1 MELKKDE
8 KLVPSGNFTVLRLD
22 KNIINPYYLKM
33 FFESNKGTIVI
44 NSIKSGGVLPAI
56 NLSQLKTINIPV
68 PPLEEQIKV
77 VNRYLA
83 KTDEIKIVKD
93 KLRKLEESL
102 TDIANEEF

>member
-1 MELKKDE
+1 
-8 KLVPSGNFTVLRLD
+8 
-22 KNIINPYYLKM
+22 M

-56 NLSQLKTINIPV
+56 NLSQFKAINVPV
-68 PPLEEQIKV
+68 PPIEEQMKV

-93 KLRKLEESL
+93 KLKKLEESL
-102 TDIANEEF
+102 IDIANEEF

>member
-1 MELKKDE
+1 M
-8 KLVPSGNFTVLRLD
+8 
-22 KNIINPYYLKM
+22 
-33 FFESNKGTIVI
+33 
-44 NSIKSGGVLPAI
+44 PAI

-77 VNRYLA
+77 VNRYMA

>member
-1 MELKKDE
+1 M
-8 KLVPSGNFTVLRLD
+8 
-22 KNIINPYYLKM
+22 
-33 FFESNKGTIVI
+33 
-44 NSIKSGGVLPAI
+44 PAI

-77 VNRYLA
+77 GNRYLA